1 MTRLILVAMMGVLTA
16 VGAALAADT
25 RHAGKPVLGLE
36 ERAVIISAIDPD
48 HRSVLTGEAER
59 VTFPIYFTPS
69 DARPTS
75 EARLALAA
83 VADEITV
90 RGLEQVKVA
99 PSTEAEASLRRGKG
113 ETGDDALSTDRVL
126 SVSHMLESY
135 GVPAHWINV
144 DLPDAAGV

>member
-25 RHAGKPVLGLE
+25 RHDQKPVIGIE

-48 HRSVLTGEAER
+48 HRSVLTGEPER
-59 VTFPIYFTPS
+59 VTFPVYFTPS
-69 DARPTS
+69 EARPTT
-75 EARLALAA
+75 EARLALTA

-99 PSTEAEASLRRGKG
+99 PSTEAQASLRRGEG
-113 ETGDDALSTDRVL
+113 ELGEGALSADRVL

-135 GVPAHWINV
+135 GVPAHWI
-144 DLPDAAGV
+144 DIELPDAAGV

>member
-25 RHAGKPVLGLE
+25 RHEQNPALGIQ
-36 ERAVIISAIDPD
+36 ERAVVISAIDPA
-48 HRSVLTGEAER
+48 HRSALTGEPQR
-59 VTFPIYFTPS
+59 VTFPVYFTPS
-69 DARPTS
+69 EAKPTE

-99 PSTEAEASLRRGKG
+99 PTTEAQASLMRGHAAMG
-113 ETGDDALSTDRVL
+113 EGRLSADRVL
-126 SVSHMLESY
+126 TVSRTLETF
-135 GVPAHWINV
+135 GVPARWIEV
-144 DLPDAAGV
+144 QLPDAAGV